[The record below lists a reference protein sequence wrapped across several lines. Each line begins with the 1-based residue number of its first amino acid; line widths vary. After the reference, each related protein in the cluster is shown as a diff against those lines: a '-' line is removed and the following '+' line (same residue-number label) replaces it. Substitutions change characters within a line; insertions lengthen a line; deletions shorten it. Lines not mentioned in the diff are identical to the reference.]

1 MHLDARGII
10 SIVVIVIYVPILVA
24 GIFLSVR
31 NGFAR
36 KAGWISLVVLSIIRI
51 IGAVTHILSEENPTN
66 VTDRIIYG
74 IMESAGT
81 SPLLIA
87 TVGFLRTT
95 TQFGLDGTTLVI
107 KGLRLAGLAS
117 LVGLIL
123 AIIGGSE
130 IGNAT
135 TQSALNTGTN
145 LRHSGAIIFAVV
157 YGVTVLLTA
166 YCWANKSVILKY
178 RQRLLTGI
186 IITLPFIF
194 VRVLYGVLSSF
205 APSPFAIVDG
215 QLVPT
220 APSNSGLAKF
230 SSTSSEW
237 AIYLIMSVLAEY
249 ISVFI
254 YTVFGIITPLSK
266 DAVDYENAMARSTN
280 SSGQTLNPAPQYGYQ
295 YPPQA
300 KAYATQQPGGYD
312 GYR

>member
-10 SIVVIVIYVPILVA
+10 SIVVIVIYVPILLA

-31 NGFAR
+31 HGFAR
-36 KAGWISLVVLSIIRI
+36 KAGWISLVILSIIRI

-95 TQFGLDGTTLVI
+95 TQFGLDGATSVI

-123 AIIGGSE
+123 AIVGGSE

-135 TQSALNTGTN
+135 TQSSLNTGTN
-145 LRHSGAIIFAVV
+145 LRHAGAIIFAVV
-157 YGVTVLLTA
+157 FGMAVLLTA
-166 YCWANKSVILKY
+166 YCWAHKLVILKY

-186 IITLPFIF
+186 TLTLPFIF
-194 VRVLYGVLSSF
+194 ARVLYGVLSSF
-205 APSPFAIVDG
+205 APTPFAVVDG
-215 QLVPT
+215 HLVPIT
-220 APSNSGLAKF
+220 SSNSGLAKF
-230 SSTSSEW
+230 STTSSDW
-237 AIYLIMSVLAEY
+237 AIYLVMSVLAEY
-249 ISVFI
+249 ISVCI
-254 YTVFGIITPLSK
+254 YTIFGIVTPLSK
-266 DAVDYENAMARSTN
+266 DVVDYENA
-280 SSGQTLNPAPQYGYQ
+280 
-295 YPPQA
+295 
-300 KAYATQQPGGYD
+300 
-312 GYR
+312 